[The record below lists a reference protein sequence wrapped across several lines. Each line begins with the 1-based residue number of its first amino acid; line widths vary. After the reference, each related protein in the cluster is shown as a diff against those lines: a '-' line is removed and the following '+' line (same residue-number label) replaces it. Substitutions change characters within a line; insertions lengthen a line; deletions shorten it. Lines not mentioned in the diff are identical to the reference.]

1 MFLYRASLFR
11 FRINNRLF
19 AQGEHKVAR
28 GFEPVIT
35 YSAHWISNAGF
46 AEAVGNFLAC
56 ERPAVRAYRQNTV
69 DLLPIKK

>member
-1 MFLYRASLFR
+1 
-11 FRINNRLF
+11 
-19 AQGEHKVAR
+19 VAR